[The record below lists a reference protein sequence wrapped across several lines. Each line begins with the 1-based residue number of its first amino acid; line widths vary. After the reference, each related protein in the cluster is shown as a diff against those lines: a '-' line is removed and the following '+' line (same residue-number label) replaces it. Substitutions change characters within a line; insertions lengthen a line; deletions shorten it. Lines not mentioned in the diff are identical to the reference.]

1 LERRRLVREL
11 EQHLEDC
18 VADHEQAGVPEDAAV
33 HDAIRQLGDVDTIVS
48 AVRAARPTRR
58 LSWQRVTR
66 VPIAWIAV
74 GAMSIVTLAAA
85 ELPQASG
92 AKATMLQVA
101 PATHVGAG
109 QVNRSRRTH
118 SRASHQAKGRIR

>member
-1 LERRRLVREL
+1 
-11 EQHLEDC
+11 
-18 VADHEQAGVPEDAAV
+18 VADLEQAGVPEDAAV
-33 HDAIRQLGDVDTIVS
+33 HHAMRQLGDVDTIVS
-48 AVRAARPTRR
+48 AVRAVRSPRR

-92 AKATMLQVA
+92 AKATTLHVA

-109 QVNRSRRTH
+109 QVNTWRRTH